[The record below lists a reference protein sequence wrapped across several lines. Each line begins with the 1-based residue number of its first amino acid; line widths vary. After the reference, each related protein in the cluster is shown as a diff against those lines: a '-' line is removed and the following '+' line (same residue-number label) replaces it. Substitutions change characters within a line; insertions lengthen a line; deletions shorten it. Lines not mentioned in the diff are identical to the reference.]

1 MGDAMA
7 EPSQPGAVK
16 PPSHESMR
24 PRSASWLAWGL
35 WLLAAAGF
43 VVVFLLGL
51 LDGRQGV
58 VLAAV
63 DYWSGALPFLAFTTV
78 GALILSRRPR
88 NVIGWL
94 CWAIGA
100 VVCLGNVGREVA
112 LRIADDPVSRPVALV
127 LLLSSATFLVSL
139 LGLLPLLVLVFP
151 TGRLPSRRWRPALW
165 VFAGGLVLYLGL
177 YVLQPGPLGDG
188 LSANPLGVGWAE
200 RLMDRIGPALF
211 LLFGLFVVLVL
222 GSLVLRFRR
231 ARGDE
236 RQQLKWLTYAAALL
250 VVFPP
255 TLGGVLERLDPWVLG
270 AVAFALVVSM
280 IPAAIGIA
288 VLKYRLYEI
297 DRVINRTLVYGL
309 LTVLLGAVYVAGVFG
324 LGQLLN
330 PITGESALAVA
341 ASTLAVAAL
350 FQPARR
356 RIQQVVDRRFNRRKY
371 DMVKTVEAFSTRLR
385 DEVDLDALSAE
396 LLAVV
401 DQTMQPTLASLWL
414 RQSAR
419 ASSDQSGV
427 RNPAPIDT
435 P

>member
-1 MGDAMA
+1 MA

-24 PRSASWLAWGL
+24 ARSASWLAWGL
-35 WLLAAAGF
+35 WLLTTAGF
-43 VVVFLLGL
+43 VVAFVLKLLNE
-51 LDGRQGV
+51 RQAV
-58 VLAAV
+58 VLAVV

-78 GALILSRRPR
+78 GGLILSRRPH
-88 NVIGWL
+88 NAIGWL

-100 VVCLGNVGREVA
+100 VVGFGNVGFQVA
-112 LRIADDPVSRPVALV
+112 LRMVSDSVSRPVALV
-127 LLLSSATFLVSL
+127 GLLSSVTFLVSL

-151 TGRLPSRRWRPALW
+151 SGRLPSRRWRPALW
-165 VFAGGLVLYLGL
+165 VVAGGLVLYLGL
-177 YVLQPGPLGDG
+177 YVLQPGPLGDD
-188 LSANPLGVGWAE
+188 LPANPLGVGWAE
-200 RLMDRIGPALF
+200 RLMDRIGPVLF

-231 ARGDE
+231 SRGDE

-255 TLGGVLERLDPWVLG
+255 MLGVVLERIDPWFLG
-270 AVAFALVVSM
+270 ALAFSLVVST
-280 IPAAIGIA
+280 IPAAIGVA

-309 LTVLLGAVYVAGVFG
+309 LTVLLGAVYLAGVFG

-350 FQPARR
+350 FQPGRR
-356 RIQQVVDRRFNRRKY
+356 RVQAAVDRRFNRRKY
-371 DMVKTVEAFSTRLR
+371 DAARSVEAFATRLR
-385 DEVDLDALSAE
+385 DELDLDALSAE

-401 DQTMQPTLASLWL
+401 DHTMQPTRTTLWL
-414 RQSAR
+414 RPPTR
-419 ASSDQSGV
+419 
-427 RNPAPIDT
+427 
-435 P
+435 